1 MKSRRTRWAGCI
13 ASVRGGEQKMRTKF
27 CVETSRKMK
36 NKIKIDISE
45 ICYESVNLL
54 GLLRKLF

>member
-1 MKSRRTRWAGCI
+1 
-13 ASVRGGEQKMRTKF
+13 MRTKF